1 MLNYR
6 KKLWGVV
13 LFFLV
18 VMLIAGCA
26 AAPETKA
33 PEESAVEEV
42 ADTFKIGI
50 VQLVE
55 HPALDAAREG
65 FVDALADEGFV
76 DGENIFIDYK
86 NANGEQATCVTICE
100 GFVADQVDLILAIA
114 TPAVQAAAT
123 VTKDIPIIFNSV
135 TDPQEA
141 GVVDSWDRP
150 GTNVTGASDLN
161 PVEEQ
166 LALLLDIVPE
176 VKNVGVIYN
185 SGEVNSVVQVGIA
198 KKVASDMGITIVEAV
213 AINSGEVSTAAESLM
228 GKIDAFYIP
237 TDNTVVSALR
247 SVINVA
253 EEYDLPVVAGDI
265 ESVENGALATLGIT
279 YYGLGRQSGSMAV
292 QVLRGADPAEMPVQ
306 MATDVTYAVN
316 LTAADAMGVEVPQEI
331 IDLAREDGQLFE

>member
-1 MLNYR
+1 MFSYKR
-6 KKLWGVV
+6 KLWGVF
-13 LFFLV
+13 LIFLV
-18 VMLIAGCA
+18 MMLIAGCA
-26 AAPETKA
+26 SAPETTA
-33 PEESAVEEV
+33 PEESAGEEV

-55 HPALDAAREG
+55 HSALDAAREG

-86 NANGEQATCVTICE
+86 NANGEPATCITICE

-123 VTKDIPIIFNSV
+123 VTQDIPIIFNSV

-141 GVVDSWDRP
+141 GVVESWDLP
-150 GTNVTGASDLN
+150 ATNVTGASDMN
-161 PVEEQ
+161 PVKEQ
-166 LALLLDIVPE
+166 LALLLEIAPE

-185 SGEVNSVVQVGIA
+185 SGEVNSTVQVDIA
-198 KKVASDMGITIVEAV
+198 KKVASEMGITMVEAV
-213 AINSGEVSTAAESLM
+213 VINSGEVGTAAESLV
-228 GKIDAFYIP
+228 GKVDAIYVP
-237 TDNTVVSALR
+237 TDNTVVTALR
-247 SVINVA
+247 SVISVA
-253 EEYDLPVVAGDI
+253 EEYDLPTVAGDI

-279 YYGLGRQSGSMAV
+279 YYGLGRQSGSMAA
-292 QVLRGADPAEMPVQ
+292 QVLDGANPAEIPVQ

-316 LTAADAMGVEVPQEI
+316 LAAADAMGVELPQGI